1 MGSRWAIAAW
11 LGVLV
16 AGWLG
21 PATLAGEPPRA
32 EGTEATAS
40 ESIRVEEGTAGRR
53 EAGAPPEAPKDRWML
68 GVGSQVRLRGDF
80 TRNQSLT
87 DFAFTAGR
95 GEAQFLQRSRLH
107 VSAEDT
113 ALGLRA
119 FAQGQWYG
127 RWGGTDQRSDV
138 DFYQGYVEWQKVLGS
153 PLSLKVG
160 RQEFAYGS
168 TFFLGANDFYNG
180 LSWDG
185 LKATLAPRD
194 GVAVD
199 LLGARMAK
207 LNPGD
212 PDLYLSGLHG
222 TVPVYE
228 GGALDGYLFYN
239 RGGFLLMHREV
250 ELIDGDQ
257 QWFTAGFRLAGKV
270 GGFDY
275 EVEPQFQ
282 WGRVKAAL
290 GDGKDR
296 VRAYGGHVDL
306 GYTFSL
312 PWQPRV
318 FAAYAFGS
326 GHNDITKGKYGEFHG
341 NIFNDNYLVGDMSVV
356 TDLSGVNADGTHAS
370 GMQVWVAG
378 ISVNPV
384 ASVNLNLDVH
394 RFRARE
400 VPANFSKDLGWEVNL
415 VGTYKPTKWLSFVV
429 GLNRFFTGRFFEQ
442 AGGSKRNIDYLY
454 LQAQVEF

>member
-1 MGSRWAIAAW
+1 MDARWAIAAW
-11 LGVLV
+11 LGVV
-16 AGWLG
+16 VGGWLA
-21 PATLAGEPPRA
+21 PAALAGEAPRA
-32 EGTEATAS
+32 EGTKAAAS
-40 ESIRVEEGTAGRR
+40 GDPTVEESTAGRG
-53 EAGAPPEAPKDRWML
+53 EAGAPPEARKDRWTL
-68 GVGSQVRLRGDF
+68 GVGSQIRLRGDF
-80 TRNQSLT
+80 VRNQSLT
-87 DFAFTAGR
+87 DFAFASGQR
-95 GEAQFLQRSRLH
+95 EAQFLQRSRLN

-113 ALGLRA
+113 VLGVKA

-127 RWGGTDQRSDV
+127 RWGGTDHRSDV
-138 DFYQGYVEWQKVLGS
+138 DLYQGYVEWEKVLGS
-153 PLSLKVG
+153 PLSLRAG

-185 LKATLAPRD
+185 LKVTVAPRD

-207 LNPGD
+207 LNRGD
-212 PDLYLSGLHG
+212 PDLYLSGLHA

-239 RGGFLLMHREV
+239 RGGFPLMHREV

-257 QWFTAGFRLAGKV
+257 WWLTAGVRFAGKV

-275 EVEPQFQ
+275 EVEPQVQ

-312 PWQPRV
+312 PWRPRL

-356 TDLSGVNADGTHAS
+356 TDLSGVTVDGTHAS

-378 ISVNPV
+378 ISVNPLTTL
-384 ASVNLNLDVH
+384 NLNLDVH
-394 RFRARE
+394 RFRARA
-400 VPANFSKDLGWEVNL
+400 VPDNFSKDVGWEANL
-415 VGTYKPTKWLSFVV
+415 VGTYKPTKWLSFLV
-429 GLNRFFTGRFFEQ
+429 GLNRFFTGRLFEQ
-442 AGGSKRNIDYLY
+442 ATGSRRNIDYLY
-454 LQAQVEF
+454 LQGQVEF